1 MRHAS
6 SASRLASIRHVIR
19 HAIRHR
25 AALLLLGL
33 AGIGSAGAQAPGNE
47 IRIGVL
53 NDQSGV
59 YSAATGAGSVIAAKM
74 AVEDAGN
81 VLGRPVQ
88 VLVADHQFKPDVGA
102 SIARRWYDEGVTA
115 IFDLYHSGVGLVVQ
129 DIAKSKNRIVMAEIN
144 SMLFTDEQCSPNG
157 FSWGTDGYSLATI
170 VSKGVSQGEPT
181 TWYFITVD
189 YTAGHSTEQEA
200 RKVIEAGGSKVLGSV
215 RFPAGAADFS
225 SFILS
230 AQSSKAKNI
239 GFIGG
244 GTDTLNIAKQA
255 REFGLAQM
263 GQKFVPFSLGT
274 IDVPAMGMEV
284 AQGLPV
290 AFSYY
295 WGLSPQA
302 EAWKER
308 FKKASG
314 GKLPSD
320 QQADVYSEV
329 FHYLKA
335 VKAAG
340 TTDTNAVLAKMR
352 ELPVEDFFTQGAKIR
367 ADGRLMRNMYYGVI
381 KAPASMKNPDDLME
395 VVKTFSGEE
404 AFLPAAQSKCPLLV
418 RKK

>member
-1 MRHAS
+1 MQPASLSRRPSLRHAL
-6 SASRLASIRHVIR
+6 RLLT
-19 HAIRHR
+19 
-25 AALLLLGL
+25 ALLLLGL
-33 AGIGSAGAQAPGNE
+33 AGTASVWAQASANE

-53 NDQSGV
+53 NDQSGT
-59 YSAATGAGSVIAAKM
+59 YAAATGAGSVVAAKL
-74 AVEDAGN
+74 AVEDAGS

-88 VLVADHQFKPDVGA
+88 VLAADHQFKPDVGA

-115 IFDLYHSGVGLVVQ
+115 IFDLYHSGVGLAVQ
-129 DIAKSKNRIVMAEIN
+129 DIAKSKNKIVMAEVN
-144 SMLFTDEQCSPNG
+144 SMLFTNEQCSPNG

-170 VSKGVSQGEPT
+170 ISKGVSEGKPT
-181 TWYFITVD
+181 SWYFITVD

-200 RKVIEAGGSKVLGSV
+200 RKIIEAGGSKVLGSV
-215 RFPAGAADFS
+215 RFPAGSADFS

-230 AQSSKAKNI
+230 AQSSKAQNI

-244 GTDTLNIAKQA
+244 GADTLNIAKQV

-263 GQKFVPFSLGT
+263 GQRFVPFALGS

-340 TTDTNAVLAKMR
+340 TTDTAAVLAKMR

-367 ADGRLMRNMYYGVI
+367 ADGRLMRDMYYGVV
-381 KAPASMKNPDDLME
+381 KAPSRMKNPDDLME
-395 VVKTFSGEE
+395 VVKKFSGEE
-404 AFLPAAQSKCPLLV
+404 AFLPAAQSKCALLTQ
-418 RKK
+418 KK

>member
-1 MRHAS
+1 MLPFLIARPTRVGR
-6 SASRLASIRHVIR
+6 RLKLQ
-19 HAIRHR
+19 

-33 AGIGSAGAQAPGNE
+33 AGVGSAWSQAAGDA
-47 IRIGVL
+47 IKIGVL
-53 NDQSGV
+53 NDQTGV
-59 YSAATGAGSVIAAKM
+59 YSAATGAGSVVAAKL
-74 AVEDAGN
+74 AVEDAGS

-88 VLVADHQFKPDVGA
+88 VLAGDHQFKPDVGA

-115 IFDLYHSGVGLVVQ
+115 IFDIYHSGVGLAVQ
-129 DIAKSKNRIVMAEIN
+129 DIAKSKNKIVMAEIN
-144 SMLFTDEQCSPNG
+144 SMLFTNEQCSPNG
-157 FSWGTDGYSLATI
+157 FSWGTDGHSLATI
-170 VSKGVSQGEPT
+170 ISQGASAGKPT
-181 TWYFITVD
+181 SWYFITVD

-200 RKVIEAGGSKVLGSV
+200 REIIEANGGKFVGSA

-225 SFILS
+225 SFVLS
-230 AQSSKAKNI
+230 AQTSKAKSI

-244 GTDTLNIAKQA
+244 GADTLNIAKQV
-255 REFGLAQM
+255 REFGLAKM
-263 GQKFVPFSLGT
+263 GQKFVPFALGT
-274 IDVPAMGMEV
+274 VDVPAMGMEV
-284 AQGLPV
+284 AQGLPI

-340 TTDTNAVLAKMR
+340 TTDTTPVLAKLR
-352 ELPVEDFFTQGAKIR
+352 ELPVDDVFTRGAKIR
-367 ADGRLMRNMYYGVI
+367 ADGRLMREMYYGVV
-381 KAPASMKNPDDLME
+381 KSPADMKNPDDLME
-395 VVKTFSGEE
+395 VVKKFSGEE
-404 AFLPAAQSKCPLLV
+404 AFLPAAQSKCSLLTG
-418 RKK
+418 KK